1 MKKQLT
7 KDITR
12 YDEKMKLKFD
22 AKTFKA
28 VGIGFLFAAPTFFL
42 LYFTAGSIPA
52 VILSVFVLCALVLLQ
67 VGTIQGMTM
76 SRYLGSVIK
85 FAFIPKLRK
94 KPYSREKSDVYS
106 RLYVLTEDEL
116 KQERRRENAEK
127 RKEKKR

>member
-12 YDEKMKLKFD
+12 YDDKMKLKFD

-28 VGIGFLFAAPTFFL
+28 VGIGLLFAVPTFL
-42 LYFTAGSIPA
+42 ILYFTAGAIPA
-52 VILSVFVLCALVLLQ
+52 VMVSILVLCALVLLQ

-76 SRYLGSVIK
+76 SRYLGSIIK

>member
-28 VGIGFLFAAPTFFL
+28 VGIGVLFAAPVFFL
-42 LYFTAGSIPA
+42 LYLTAGAISA
-52 VILSVFVLCALVLLQ
+52 VMLSVLVLCALVLLQ
-67 VGTIQGMTM
+67 VGTVQGMTM
-76 SRYLGSVIK
+76 SRYLGSIIK
-85 FAFIPKLRK
+85 LAFIPKLRR

-116 KQERRRENAEK
+116 KQERSRENAQK
-127 RKEKKR
+127 TKK